1 MEEMK
6 SSFDIILSYPFFV
19 VALVNVALMAAVR
32 KTIGA
37 LKPAWENSA
46 VYKVILTWAVLILG
60 IGLALVAK
68 GIGQFD
74 TSWGYTVL
82 LGILSGFL
90 SSWLWNFLR
99 RFMGKW
105 VINGKK

>member
-1 MEEMK
+1 MDEMK

-46 VYKVILTWAVLILG
+46 IYKVVLTWAVLILG
-60 IGLALVAK
+60 IGLALIAK

-74 TSWGYTVL
+74 TSWGYTIL
-82 LGILSGFL
+82 LGVLSGFVA
-90 SSWLWNFLR
+90 SHVWNAVK
-99 RFMGKW
+99 RFTGNLI
-105 VINGKK
+105 VNGKK